1 MGKPGFPICSYQ
13 SSGAGLN
20 CLRLPIMM
28 FRNPQLLW
36 LLLTLPAFVLFWR
49 WHGVRVAAAALMLR
63 LLTVTLLILALADPL
78 IATALPPEGALVVLV
93 DQSDSL
99 SEATRAA
106 LRTQAG
112 ELARTAGAEAKVL
125 YVGANVIGAGEQ
137 EGAAVDP
144 GGSDLA
150 AGLRAARALLPGGGQ
165 VILISDGLA
174 TSPDTLAEARLAAQ
188 AGISVDVAPV
198 APAEAPEV
206 AITGL
211 NVPRTLRLG
220 EAYPI
225 EINVR
230 ATGAPVSGRLR
241 LWEGEVLLGDEQV
254 LLTPGEEV
262 FSFSHT
268 ASAVGIVRLRAE
280 LEASAGD
287 TFSANNHAAAVAE
300 VNPPPQVLLVAASDD
315 EAALLGDALRRQG
328 VETRRVR
335 PAEMPSRLV
344 DLAEYDGVVLV
355 DVPAAALSLD
365 QMASVRELVRSEGR
379 GLVAIGGRNS
389 FTLGAYKDTPLEETL
404 PVTMEPPPRPQRTE
418 IALLLI
424 VDRSAS
430 MTAAVGVSKFDMAK
444 EAAILATESLKPE
457 DRIGV
462 LAFDTGHLW
471 VVPFQQV
478 GQSANLAAIQQAI
491 LDLPSGGGTDIE
503 MALTEG
509 LPALARQPSSV
520 RHAVLLTDGRSF
532 TNNMANYERLVQ
544 TARDQQITLSTIAIG
559 EDADTALLDQLARW
573 GAGRYYFADRPEDIP
588 RLTLL
593 ESEIARSAPVVEGP
607 VQPTLDQ
614 PHPIVRDFAPAEL
627 PDLAGYVAA
636 TARPVADVVLR
647 TPDDDPLLAAWQYG
661 LGRAVA
667 WTPMAGE
674 PWAAAWT
681 RWEGFERFWAQTVRY
696 TLPEPDSGP
705 LQVRIEGR
713 PDGGARLVV
722 DVLQPGGAPL
732 DLATVNAR
740 VTLPGGEQRAFDVP
754 QTAPGRYTQ
763 DLVLATPGA
772 YLVSV
777 VLLHEGRLQQRDV
790 GFVQPVAP
798 EYRQQ
803 SDPAEGRAL
812 LEAIATAT
820 GGRVLADLEQASLS
834 EAGALETPEGL
845 WPWLL
850 SLALGLWVLEIAV
863 RRGVFVR
870 A

>member
-1 MGKPGFPICSYQ
+1 
-13 SSGAGLN
+13 
-20 CLRLPIMM
+20 
-28 FRNPQLLW
+28 
-36 LLLTLPAFVLFWR
+36 V
-49 WHGVRVAAAALMLR
+49 
-63 LLTVTLLILALADPL
+63 
-78 IATALPPEGALVVLV
+78 
-93 DQSDSL
+93 
-99 SEATRAA
+99 
-106 LRTQAG
+106 
-112 ELARTAGAEAKVL
+112 
-125 YVGANVIGAGEQ
+125 
-137 EGAAVDP
+137 
-144 GGSDLA
+144 
-150 AGLRAARALLPGGGQ
+150 
-165 VILISDGLA
+165 
-174 TSPDTLAEARLAAQ
+174 
-188 AGISVDVAPV
+188 
-198 APAEAPEV
+198 
-206 AITGL
+206 
-211 NVPRTLRLG
+211 
-220 EAYPI
+220 
-225 EINVR
+225 
-230 ATGAPVSGRLR
+230 
-241 LWEGEVLLGDEQV
+241 
-254 LLTPGEEV
+254 
-262 FSFSHT
+262 
-268 ASAVGIVRLRAE
+268 
-280 LEASAGD
+280 GD
-287 TFSANNHAAAVAE
+287 TFGANNRAAAVVQ

-328 VETRRVR
+328 VETRRVQ
-335 PAEMPSRLV
+335 PAEMPARLV
-344 DLAEYDGVVLV
+344 DLAAYDGVVLV

-389 FTLGAYKDTPLEETL
+389 FTLGAYKDTPLEEAL

-478 GQSANLAAIQQAI
+478 GEGASLAAIQQAI

-503 MALTEG
+503 LALSEG
-509 LPALARQPSSV
+509 LPALARQPTSV

-559 EDADTALLDQLARW
+559 EDADTSLLDQLARW

-593 ESEIARSAPVVEGP
+593 ESEIARSAPVVEGA
-607 VQPTLDQ
+607 VQPALDR

-627 PDLAGYVAA
+627 PDLAGYVAT
-636 TARPVADVVLR
+636 TARPAADVVLR
-647 TPDDDPLLAAWQYG
+647 SPEDDPLLAAWQYG

-667 WTPMAGE
+667 WTPTAGA

-681 RWEGFERFWAQTVRY
+681 RWDGFERFWAQTVRY

-705 LQVRIEGR
+705 LQVRIEAR
-713 PDGGARLVV
+713 PGGARLVV
-722 DVLQPGGAPL
+722 DALQPGGAPL

-763 DLVLATPGA
+763 DLVLPAPGA

-777 VLLHEGRLQQRDV
+777 ALVHEGGRQQREV

-803 SDPAEGRAL
+803 GDPAEGRAL
-812 LEAIATAT
+812 LEAIAAAT
-820 GGRVLADLEQASLS
+820 GGAVLADLGQAGTP
-834 EAGALETPEGL
+834 ATGALDAPEGL

-850 SLALGLWVLEIAV
+850 GLALGLWVLEIAV

-870 A
+870 S

>member
-1 MGKPGFPICSYQ
+1 MI
-13 SSGAGLN
+13 L
-20 CLRLPIMM
+20 
-28 FRNPQLLW
+28 RNPQLLW

-49 WHGVRVAAAALMLR
+49 WHGVRVPATALALR
-63 LLTVTLLILALADPL
+63 LFTVTLLILALADPF
-78 IATALPPEGALVVLV
+78 IGTALPPEGALVVLV

-99 SEATRAA
+99 AEGARAA
-106 LRTQAG
+106 LRTQVA
-112 ELARTAGAEAKVL
+112 ELARSAGSGVKVL
-125 YVGANVIGAGEQ
+125 YFGANVVSAGEQ
-137 EGAAVDP
+137 EGAALPAALDP

-150 AGLRAARALLPGGGQ
+150 AGLRAAQALLPGGGR
-165 VILISDGLA
+165 VILVSDGLA
-174 TSPDTLAEARLAAQ
+174 TTPDALVEARLAAQ
-188 AGISVDVAPV
+188 AGVRVDVAPV
-198 APAEAPEV
+198 ASAGAPEV

-211 NVPRTLRLG
+211 NVPRALRLG

-225 EINVR
+225 EITVR
-230 ATGAPVSGRLR
+230 STGAPVSGRLR
-241 LWEGEVLLGDEQV
+241 LWEGEALLGDEEV
-254 LLTPGEEV
+254 ALIPGEEV
-262 FSFSHT
+262 FSFSHI
-268 ASAVGIVRLRAE
+268 AGSVGVVRLRAE
-280 LEASAGD
+280 LETPVGD
-287 TFSANNHAAAVAE
+287 TFGANNRAAAVAQ

-328 VETRRVR
+328 VETRRVQ
-335 PAEMPSRLV
+335 PAEMPARLV
-344 DLAEYDGVVLV
+344 DLAAYDGVVLV

-389 FTLGAYKDTPLEETL
+389 FTLGAYKDTPLEEAL

-478 GQSANLAAIQQAI
+478 GEGASLAAIQQAI

-503 MALTEG
+503 LALSEG
-509 LPALARQPSSV
+509 LPALARQPTSV

-559 EDADTALLDQLARW
+559 EDADTSLLDQLARW

-593 ESEIARSAPVVEGP
+593 ESEIARSAPVVEGA
-607 VQPTLDQ
+607 VQPALDR

-627 PDLAGYVAA
+627 PDLAGYVAT
-636 TARPVADVVLR
+636 TARPAADVVLR
-647 TPDDDPLLAAWQYG
+647 SPEDDPLLAAWQYG

-667 WTPMAGE
+667 WTPTAGA

-681 RWEGFERFWAQTVRY
+681 RWDGFERFWAQTVRY

-705 LQVRIEGR
+705 LQVRIEAR
-713 PDGGARLVV
+713 PGGARLVV
-722 DVLQPGGAPL
+722 DALQPGGAPL

-763 DLVLATPGA
+763 DLVLPAPGA

-777 VLLHEGRLQQRDV
+777 ALVHEGGRQQREV

-803 SDPAEGRAL
+803 GDPAEGRAL
-812 LEAIATAT
+812 LEAIAAAT
-820 GGRVLADLEQASLS
+820 GGAVLADLGQA
-834 EAGALETPEGL
+834 ETPATGALDAPEGL

-850 SLALGLWVLEIAV
+850 GLALGLWVLEIAV

-870 A
+870 S

>member
-1 MGKPGFPICSYQ
+1 MI
-13 SSGAGLN
+13 L
-20 CLRLPIMM
+20 
-28 FRNPQLLW
+28 RNPQLLW

-49 WHGVRVAAAALMLR
+49 WHGVRVPATALALR
-63 LLTVTLLILALADPL
+63 LFTVTLLILALADPF
-78 IATALPPEGALVVLV
+78 IGTALPPEGALVVLV

-99 SEATRAA
+99 AEGARAA
-106 LRTQAG
+106 LRTQVA
-112 ELARTAGAEAKVL
+112 ELARSAGSGVKVL
-125 YVGANVIGAGEQ
+125 YFGANVVSAGEQ
-137 EGAAVDP
+137 EGAALPAALDP

-150 AGLRAARALLPGGGQ
+150 AGLRAAQALLPGGGR
-165 VILISDGLA
+165 VILVSDGLA
-174 TSPDTLAEARLAAQ
+174 TTPDALVEARLAAQ
-188 AGISVDVAPV
+188 AGVQVDVAPV
-198 APAEAPEV
+198 ASAGAPEV

-225 EINVR
+225 AITVR
-230 ATGAPVSGRLR
+230 STGAPVSGRLR
-241 LWEGEVLLGDEQV
+241 LWEGEALLGDEEV
-254 LLTPGEEV
+254 ALTPGEDV

-268 ASAVGIVRLRAE
+268 AGSVGVVRLRAE
-280 LEASAGD
+280 LETPVGD
-287 TFSANNHAAAVAE
+287 TFGANNRAAAVVQ

-335 PAEMPSRLV
+335 PAEMPARLV
-344 DLAEYDGVVLV
+344 DLAAYDGVVLV

-389 FTLGAYKDTPLEETL
+389 FTLGAYKDTPLEEAL

-478 GQSANLAAIQQAI
+478 GEGASLAAIQQAI

-503 MALTEG
+503 LALSEG
-509 LPALARQPSSV
+509 LPALARQPTSV

-559 EDADTALLDQLARW
+559 EDADTSLLDQLARW

-593 ESEIARSAPVVEGP
+593 ESEIARSAPVVEGA
-607 VQPTLDQ
+607 VQPALDR

-627 PDLAGYVAA
+627 PDLAGYVA
-636 TARPVADVVLR
+636 T
-647 TPDDDPLLAAWQYG
+647 TSAA
-661 LGRAVA
+661 GRAV
-667 WTPMAGE
+667 
-674 PWAAAWT
+674 
-681 RWEGFERFWAQTVRY
+681 V
-696 TLPEPDSGP
+696 
-705 LQVRIEGR
+705 
-713 PDGGARLVV
+713 
-722 DVLQPGGAPL
+722 
-732 DLATVNAR
+732 AT
-740 VTLPGGEQRAFDVP
+740 
-754 QTAPGRYTQ
+754 
-763 DLVLATPGA
+763 
-772 YLVSV
+772 
-777 VLLHEGRLQQRDV
+777 
-790 GFVQPVAP
+790 
-798 EYRQQ
+798 
-803 SDPAEGRAL
+803 
-812 LEAIATAT
+812 
-820 GGRVLADLEQASLS
+820 
-834 EAGALETPEGL
+834 
-845 WPWLL
+845 
-850 SLALGLWVLEIAV
+850 
-863 RRGVFVR
+863 
-870 A
+870 

>member
-1 MGKPGFPICSYQ
+1 M
-13 SSGAGLN
+13 
-20 CLRLPIMM
+20 MM

-49 WHGVRVAAAALMLR
+49 WHGVRVPVAALVLR

-78 IATALPPEGALVVLV
+78 IATTLPPEGALVVLV

-99 SEATRAA
+99 AETTRAA
-106 LRTQAG
+106 LRAQAT
-112 ELARTAGAEAKVL
+112 ELARSADAKVL
-125 YVGANVIGAGEQ
+125 YVGANVASAGEQ
-137 EGAAVDP
+137 EDAAVDP

-165 VILISDGLA
+165 VILVSDGLA

-198 APAEAPEV
+198 APAETPEV

-211 NVPRTLRLG
+211 KVPRTLRLG

-225 EINVR
+225 EISVR
-230 ATGAPVSGRLR
+230 STGAPGPGGPVSGRLR

-268 ASAVGIVRLRAE
+268 AGAVGIVRLRAE
-280 LEASAGD
+280 LEAPAGD
-287 TFSANNHAAAVAE
+287 TFSANNRAAAVAE
-300 VNPPPQVLLVAASDD
+300 VNPPPQVLLVAAGDD

-335 PAEMPSRLV
+335 PAELPSRLV
-344 DLAEYDGVVLV
+344 DLAVYDGVVLV

-462 LAFDTGHLW
+462 LAFDTGQLW

-478 GQSANLAAIQQAI
+478 GEGASLAAIQQAI
-491 LDLPSGGGTDIE
+491 LELPSGGGTDIE
-503 MALTEG
+503 MALAEG
-509 LPALARQPSSV
+509 LPALARQPTSV

-573 GAGRYYFADRPEDIP
+573 GAGRYYFAARPEDIP

-607 VQPTLDQ
+607 VQPALDR

-627 PDLAGYVAA
+627 PDLAGYVAT
-636 TARPVADVVLR
+636 TARPAADVVLR
-647 TPDDDPLLAAWQYG
+647 APDDDPLLAAWQYG

-667 WTPMAGE
+667 WTPTAGE

-705 LQVRIEGR
+705 LQVRVETR
-713 PDGGARLVV
+713 PGGGARLVV
-722 DVLQPGGAPL
+722 DALQPGGAPL

-754 QTAPGRYTQ
+754 QMAPGRYAQ
-763 DLVLATPGA
+763 DLVLTTPGA
-772 YLVSV
+772 YLISV
-777 VLLHEGRLQQRDV
+777 VLLHEGRLQQREV

-798 EYRQQ
+798 EYRQHG
-803 SDPAEGRAL
+803 DPAEGRAL
-812 LEAIATAT
+812 LEALATAT
-820 GGRVLADLEQASLS
+820 GGRVLADLEQAGLP
-834 EAGALETPEGL
+834 ETGALEAPEGL

-850 SLALGLWVLEIAV
+850 GLALGLWVLEIAV

>member
-1 MGKPGFPICSYQ
+1 MI
-13 SSGAGLN
+13 
-20 CLRLPIMM
+20 LR
-28 FRNPQLLW
+28 NSQLLW

-49 WHGVRVAAAALMLR
+49 WHGVRVPAAALALR
-63 LLTVTLLILALADPL
+63 LLTVTLLILALADPF
-78 IATALPPEGALVVLV
+78 IGTAPSPEGALVVLV

-99 SEATRAA
+99 SEGARAM
-106 LRTQAG
+106 LRTQIA
-112 ELARTAGAEAKVL
+112 ELARSVDSGAKVL
-125 YVGANVIGAGEQ
+125 YFGANVVSGGEQ
-137 EGAAVDP
+137 EGAALPAALDP

-150 AGLRAARALLPGGGQ
+150 AALRAARALLPGGGQ
-165 VILISDGLA
+165 IILVSDGLA
-174 TSPDTLAEARLAAQ
+174 TSPDALVEGRLAAQ
-188 AGISVDVAPV
+188 AGVRVDVAPV

-230 ATGAPVSGRLR
+230 STGAPVSGRLR
-241 LWEGEVLLGDEQV
+241 LWEGEVLLGDEEV

-268 ASAVGIVRLRAE
+268 ASVVGVVRLRAE
-280 LEASAGD
+280 LETPVGD
-287 TFSANNHAAAVAE
+287 TFSANNRAAAVAE

-344 DLAEYDGVVLV
+344 DLAAYDGVVLV

-379 GLVAIGGRNS
+379 GLVVIGGRNS
-389 FTLGAYKDTPLEETL
+389 FTLGAYKDTPLEEAL
-404 PVTMEPPPRPQRTE
+404 PVTMDPPPRPQRTE

-462 LAFDTGHLW
+462 LAFDTGQLW

-478 GQSANLAAIQQAI
+478 GEGASLAAIQQAI
-491 LDLPSGGGTDIE
+491 LDLPGGGGTDIE
-503 MALTEG
+503 LALTEG
-509 LPALARQPSSV
+509 LPALARQPTSV

-559 EDADTALLDQLARW
+559 EDADTALLDQLARR
-573 GAGRYYFADRPEDIP
+573 GAGRYYFAERPEDIP

-593 ESEIARSAPVVEGP
+593 ESQIARSAPVVEGV
-607 VQPTLDQ
+607 VQPALDH

-636 TARPVADVVLR
+636 TARPAADVVLR
-647 TPDDDPLLAAWQYG
+647 SPEDDPLLAAWQYG

-667 WTPMAGE
+667 WMPTAGE
-674 PWAAAWT
+674 PWAGAWT

-696 TLPEPDSGP
+696 TLPEPDSGL
-705 LQVRIEGR
+705 LQVRIEAR
-713 PDGGARLVV
+713 PGGSRLVV
-722 DVLQPGGAPL
+722 DALQPGGVPL

-740 VTLPGGEQRAFDVP
+740 VTLPDGEQRAFDVP

-763 DLVLATPGA
+763 DLVLPAPGA

-777 VLLHEGRLQQRDV
+777 ALVHEGRLQQRDL

-798 EYRQQ
+798 EYRQRG
-803 SDPAEGRAL
+803 DPAEGRAL
-812 LEAIATAT
+812 LEAIAAAT
-820 GGRVLADLEQASLS
+820 GGTVLADLGQAGLPA
-834 EAGALETPEGL
+834 AGALETPEGL

-850 SLALGLWVLEIAV
+850 GLALGLWVLEIAV

-870 A
+870 S

>member
-1 MGKPGFPICSYQ
+1 MI
-13 SSGAGLN
+13 L
-20 CLRLPIMM
+20 
-28 FRNPQLLW
+28 RNPQLLW

-49 WHGVRVAAAALMLR
+49 WHGMRVPAMALALR
-63 LLTVTLLILALADPL
+63 LLTVTLLILALADPF
-78 IATALPPEGALVVLV
+78 IGTAPPPEGALVLLV

-99 SEATRAA
+99 SEGARAA
-106 LRTQAG
+106 LRTQVAELVQSAG
-112 ELARTAGAEAKVL
+112 SGVKVL
-125 YVGANVIGAGEQ
+125 YFGANVVSAGEEEGAGPS
-137 EGAAVDP
+137 AALDP

-165 VILISDGLA
+165 IILVSDGLA
-174 TSPDTLAEARLAAQ
+174 TSPDALVEARLAAR
-188 AGISVDVAPV
+188 AGVRVDVAPV
-198 APAEAPEV
+198 APALAPEV

-220 EAYPI
+220 ETYPI

-230 ATGAPVSGRLR
+230 STGAQVSGRLR
-241 LWEGEVLLGDEQV
+241 LWEGEVLLGDEEV
-254 LLTPGEEV
+254 VLTPGEEV

-268 ASAVGIVRLRAE
+268 AGAVGVVRLRAE
-280 LEASAGD
+280 LEAPAGD
-287 TFSANNHAAAVAE
+287 TFGANNRAAAVVQ

-344 DLAEYDGVVLV
+344 DLAAYDGVVLV
-355 DVPAAALSLD
+355 DVPAVALSLD

-462 LAFDTGHLW
+462 LAFDTGQLW

-478 GQSANLAAIQQAI
+478 GEGASLAAIQQAI

-503 MALTEG
+503 LALTEG

-532 TNNMANYERLVQ
+532 TNNMANYERMVQ

-573 GAGRYYFADRPEDIP
+573 GAGRYYFADRPEDLP

-593 ESEIARSAPVVEGP
+593 ESQIARSAPVVEGA
-607 VQPTLDQ
+607 VQPVLDR

-627 PDLAGYVAA
+627 PDLAGYVAT
-636 TARPVADVVLR
+636 TARPAADVVLR
-647 TPDDDPLLAAWQYG
+647 SPEDDPLLAAWQYG

-667 WTPMAGE
+667 WTPTAGE
-674 PWAAAWT
+674 PWAMAWT
-681 RWEGFERFWAQTVRY
+681 RWDGFERFWAQTVRY

-705 LQVRIEGR
+705 LQVRIEAR
-713 PDGGARLVV
+713 PGGAHLLV
-722 DVLQPGGAPL
+722 DALQPGGAPL

-740 VTLPGGEQRAFDVP
+740 VTLPGGDQRAFDVP

-763 DLVLATPGA
+763 DLVLPAPGA

-777 VLLHEGRLQQRDV
+777 ALVHEGRLQQRDV
-790 GFVQPVAP
+790 GFVQPIAP

-803 SDPAEGRAL
+803 GDPAEGRAL
-812 LEAIATAT
+812 LESIAAAT
-820 GGRVLADLEQASLS
+820 GGAVLADLGQGGTPATR
-834 EAGALETPEGL
+834 ALEAPEGL

-850 SLALGLWVLEIAV
+850 GLALGLWVLEITV

-870 A
+870 P

>member
-1 MGKPGFPICSYQ
+1 MI
-13 SSGAGLN
+13 
-20 CLRLPIMM
+20 

-49 WHGVRVAAAALMLR
+49 WHGVRVPAAALGLR
-63 LLTVTLLILALADPL
+63 LLTVTLVILALANPL
-78 IATALPPEGALVVLV
+78 IGTAAPPEGALVLLV

-99 SEATRAA
+99 AEATRAA
-106 LRTQAG
+106 LRTRAAELVRDAG
-112 ELARTAGAEAKVL
+112 TGVKVL
-125 YVGANVIGAGEQ
+125 YFGANVVSA
-137 EGAAVDP
+137 GAADDETRLPATLDP

-150 AGLRAARALLPGGGQ
+150 AALRAARALLPGGGQ
-165 VILISDGLA
+165 VVLFSDGLA
-174 TSPDTLAEARLAAQ
+174 TTPDALLEARLAAQ
-188 AGISVDVAPV
+188 AGVRVDVAPV
-198 APAEAPEV
+198 VPAEAPEV

-211 NVPRTLRLG
+211 DAPRTLRLG

-225 EINVR
+225 AINVR
-230 ATGAPVSGRLR
+230 FSAAPGAAEPVRGRLR
-241 LWEGEVLLGDEQV
+241 LWEGEALLGDEEV
-254 LLTPGEEV
+254 LLSPGEEV
-262 FSFSHT
+262 FTFSHT
-268 ASAVGIVRLRAE
+268 AGAVGVVRLRAE
-280 LEASAGD
+280 LETPVGD
-287 TFSANNHAAAVAE
+287 TYSANNRAAAVAE
-300 VNPPPQVLLVAASDD
+300 VSPPPQVLLVAASDD

-344 DLAEYDGVVLV
+344 ELAAYDGVVLV

-389 FTLGAYKDTPLEETL
+389 FTLGAYKNTPLEETL
-404 PVTMEPPPRPQRTE
+404 PITMEPPPRPQRTE

-462 LAFDTGHLW
+462 LAFDTGNLW

-478 GQSANLAAIQQAI
+478 GEGPRLAAIQQAI

-503 MALTEG
+503 LALTEG
-509 LPALARQPSSV
+509 LPALARQPGSV

-532 TNNMANYERLVQ
+532 TNNMANYERLVRM
-544 TARDQQITLSTIAIG
+544 ARAQQITLSTIAIG

-593 ESEIARSAPVVEGP
+593 ESEIARSAPLVEGV
-607 VQPTLDQ
+607 VQPILDR
-614 PHPIVRDFAPAEL
+614 PHPILRDFAPAEL
-627 PDLAGYVAA
+627 PNLGGYVAA
-636 TARPVADVVLR
+636 TARPAADVVLR
-647 TPDDDPLLAAWQYG
+647 APEDDPLLAAWQYG

-667 WTPMAGE
+667 WTPTAGE

-705 LQVRIEGR
+705 LQVRIEAR
-713 PDGGARLVV
+713 PGGARLVV
-722 DVLQPGGAPL
+722 DAVQPGGVPL

-763 DLVLATPGA
+763 DLVLAVPGA

-777 VLLHEGRLQQRDV
+777 VLLHDGRLQQRDV

-798 EYRQQ
+798 EYRQRG
-803 SDPAEGRAL
+803 DPAEGRAL
-812 LEAIATAT
+812 LEAIAAAT
-820 GGRVLADLEQASLS
+820 GGAVLADPGQAGLP
-834 EAGALETPEGL
+834 ATGALEAPEGL

-850 SLALGLWVLEIAV
+850 GLALGLWVLEIAV

-870 A
+870 S

>member
-1 MGKPGFPICSYQ
+1 MI
-13 SSGAGLN
+13 
-20 CLRLPIMM
+20 LR
-28 FRNPQLLW
+28 NSQLLW

-49 WHGVRVAAAALMLR
+49 WHGVRVPAMALALR

-78 IATALPPEGALVVLV
+78 IGTAPPPEGALVLLV

-99 SEATRAA
+99 SEGARAA
-106 LRTQAG
+106 LRTQVAELVQSAG
-112 ELARTAGAEAKVL
+112 SGVKVL
-125 YVGANVIGAGEQ
+125 YFGANVVSAGEEEGAGPS
-137 EGAAVDP
+137 AALDP

-165 VILISDGLA
+165 VILVSDGLA
-174 TSPDTLAEARLAAQ
+174 TSPDALVEARLAAR
-188 AGISVDVAPV
+188 AGVRVDVAHV
-198 APAEAPEV
+198 APAVAPEV

-220 EAYPI
+220 ETYPI

-230 ATGAPVSGRLR
+230 STGAQVSGRLR
-241 LWEGEVLLGDEQV
+241 LWEGEVLLGDEEV
-254 LLTPGEEV
+254 VLTPGEEV

-268 ASAVGIVRLRAE
+268 AGAVGVVRLRAE
-280 LEASAGD
+280 LEAPAGD
-287 TFSANNHAAAVAE
+287 TFGANNRAAAVAQ

-328 VETRRVR
+328 IETRRVQ

-344 DLAEYDGVVLV
+344 DLAAYDGVVLV
-355 DVPAAALSLD
+355 DVTAAALSLD
-365 QMASVRELVRSEGR
+365 QMASVREMVRSEGR

-389 FTLGAYKDTPLEETL
+389 FTLGAYKDTPLEEIL
-404 PVTMEPPPRPQRTE
+404 PVTMEPPPRPRRTE

-430 MTAAVGVSKFDMAK
+430 MTAAVGVSKFDMAR
-444 EAAILATESLKPE
+444 EAAIMATESLKPE

-462 LAFDTGHLW
+462 LAFDTGQLW

-478 GQSANLAAIQQAI
+478 GEGASLAAIQQAI

-503 MALTEG
+503 LALTEG
-509 LPALARQPSSV
+509 LPALARQPSSL

-593 ESEIARSAPVVEGP
+593 ESEIARSAPVVEGVVP
-607 VQPTLDQ
+607 PTLDH

-627 PDLAGYVAA
+627 PDLAGYVAT

-647 TPDDDPLLAAWQYG
+647 SPEDDPLLAVWQYG

-667 WTPMAGE
+667 WTPTAGE

-681 RWEGFERFWAQTVRY
+681 RWEGFEHFWAQTVRY

-705 LQVRIEGR
+705 LQVRIESR
-713 PDGGARLVV
+713 SGGARLVV
-722 DVLQPGGAPL
+722 DALQPGGAPL

-740 VTLPGGEQRAFDVP
+740 VTLPGGGQRAFDVP

-763 DLVLATPGA
+763 DLVLPAPGA

-777 VLLHEGRLQQRDV
+777 ALVHEGRLQQRDV
-790 GFVQPVAP
+790 GFVQPIAP

-803 SDPAEGRAL
+803 GDLAEGRAL
-812 LEAIATAT
+812 LESIAAAT
-820 GGRVLADLEQASLS
+820 GGAVLADLSQAGTP
-834 EAGALETPEGL
+834 ATRALEAPEGL

-850 SLALGLWVLEIAV
+850 GLALGLWVLEIAV

-870 A
+870 P

>member
-1 MGKPGFPICSYQ
+1 MI
-13 SSGAGLN
+13 L
-20 CLRLPIMM
+20 
-28 FRNPQLLW
+28 RNPQLLW
-36 LLLTLPAFVLFWR
+36 LLLTLPTFVLFWR
-49 WHGVRVAAAALMLR
+49 WHGVRVPAAALALR
-63 LLTVTLLILALADPL
+63 LLTVTLLILALADPF
-78 IATALPPEGALVVLV
+78 IGVAPSPEDALVVLV

-99 SEATRAA
+99 SESARTV
-106 LRTQAG
+106 LRTQIA
-112 ELARTAGAEAKVL
+112 ELARSVGSGAKVL
-125 YVGANVIGAGEQ
+125 YFGANVVSGGEQ
-137 EGAAVDP
+137 EGAALPAALDP

-150 AGLRAARALLPGGGQ
+150 AALRAARALLPGGGQ
-165 VILISDGLA
+165 IILVSDGLA
-174 TSPDTLAEARLAAQ
+174 TSPDALVEGRLAAQ
-188 AGISVDVAPV
+188 AGVRVDVAPV

-230 ATGAPVSGRLR
+230 STGAPVSGRLR
-241 LWEGEVLLGDEQV
+241 LWEGEVLLGDEEV

-268 ASAVGIVRLRAE
+268 ASVVGVVRLRAE
-280 LEASAGD
+280 LETPVGD
-287 TFSANNHAAAVAE
+287 TFSANNRAAAVAE

-344 DLAEYDGVVLV
+344 DFAAYDGVVLV

-389 FTLGAYKDTPLEETL
+389 FTLGAYKDTPLEEAL

-462 LAFDTGHLW
+462 LAFDTGQLW

-478 GQSANLAAIQQAI
+478 GEGASLAAIQQAI

-503 MALTEG
+503 LALTEG
-509 LPALARQPSSV
+509 LPALARQPTSL

-532 TNNMANYERLVQ
+532 TNNMASYERLVQ

-573 GAGRYYFADRPEDIP
+573 GAGRYYFAERPEDIP

-593 ESEIARSAPVVEGP
+593 ESQIARSAPVVEGV
-607 VQPTLDQ
+607 VQPALDH

-636 TARPVADVVLR
+636 TARPAADVVLR
-647 TPDDDPLLAAWQYG
+647 SPEDDPLLAAWQYG

-667 WTPMAGE
+667 WTPTAGE
-674 PWAAAWT
+674 PWAGAWT
-681 RWEGFERFWAQTVRY
+681 RWEGFERFWAQMVRY

-705 LQVRIEGR
+705 LQVRIEAR
-713 PDGGARLVV
+713 PGGSRLVV
-722 DVLQPGGAPL
+722 DALQPGGAPL

-740 VTLPGGEQRAFDVP
+740 VTLPDGEQRAFDVP

-763 DLVLATPGA
+763 DLVLPAPGA

-777 VLLHEGRLQQRDV
+777 ALVHEGRLQQRDV
-790 GFVQPVAP
+790 GFVQPIAP
-798 EYRQQ
+798 EYRQRG
-803 SDPAEGRAL
+803 DPAEGRAL
-812 LEAIATAT
+812 LEAIAAAT
-820 GGRVLADLEQASLS
+820 GGTVLADPGQAGLP
-834 EAGALETPEGL
+834 AARALEAPEGL

-850 SLALGLWVLEIAV
+850 GLALGLWVLEIAV

-870 A
+870 S